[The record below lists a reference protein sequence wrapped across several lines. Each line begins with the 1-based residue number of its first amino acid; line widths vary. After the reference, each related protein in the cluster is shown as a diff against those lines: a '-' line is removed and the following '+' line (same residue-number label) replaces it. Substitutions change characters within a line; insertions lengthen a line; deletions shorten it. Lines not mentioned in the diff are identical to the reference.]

1 MKNLKLK
8 VIIKYLKP
16 YKKEF
21 LYGGIALLVV
31 NILSVLIPLEVK
43 NIIDQLK
50 DGFSSSFV
58 IKKSLWLMFL
68 ATCMG
73 LIRLLSR
80 QIVFGIGRKVEVNL
94 RQKLFDH
101 LLIQDPDW
109 IQKKGSGDIISRA
122 TSDVENIRRLL
133 GFTVLSLCN
142 IVLAYSL
149 TIPSMLSIN
158 RTLTIAA
165 LMIFPLILLIV
176 SLFGGRMV
184 NQRKLQQESLSKLSD
199 LIQEDLSGIS
209 AIKIYAQEEVEI
221 KEFDNY
227 NNLYRNSAIKLARTA
242 STLFPLLQGI
252 SSISLLVLLG
262 LGTSQLE
269 SGFIT
274 IGGLVA
280 LILFVERLVFP
291 TALLGFTLNTFQ
303 LGQVSLDRVEEIFE
317 NTPKIVDKKQVKVLK
332 KKVNG
337 FITIGGLVALIL
349 FVERL
354 VFPTALLGFTL
365 NTFQLG
371 QVSLDRVEEIFQNNP
386 KIVDNPKAKF
396 IKKKVTGLIEA
407 KGLKIKYEGS
417 NFNSLNGLNFK
428 IKPGELIAIV
438 GPVGCGK
445 TTLAKSLGRT
455 IEIPDGQLYLDNTD
469 IKSIK
474 LRDLRKHIA
483 IVPQEAFLFT
493 STISDNLKFGE
504 PKATRNKV
512 KTSAKKAGLLDD
524 INSFPDGFKTIVGER
539 GITLSGG
546 QRQRTALGRAL
557 LVDASVVVL
566 DDALASVDN
575 KTAAIIIEEM
585 RENKT
590 KTILMI
596 SHQLSVAATCDRV
609 LVMDKGEIV
618 QEGTHRDLIATKG
631 LYKKLWEREIATNQI
646 VS

>member
-1 MKNLKLK
+1 MKNLKFK

-50 DGFSSSFV
+50 DGFSSKFV
-58 IKKSLWLMFL
+58 ISKSLWLMFL

-73 LIRLLSR
+73 LIRLFSR

-94 RQKLFDH
+94 RQKLFNH

-158 RTLTIAA
+158 KTLTVAA
-165 LMIFPLILLIV
+165 LMIFPMILIIV

-184 NQRKLQQESLSKLSD
+184 KQRKIQQESLSKLSD

-209 AIKIYAQEEVEI
+209 AIKIYAQEDAEK
-221 KEFDNY
+221 KEFNNY
-227 NNLYRNSAIKLARTA
+227 NKVYRNSAIKLARTA

-252 SSISLLVLLG
+252 SSISLLILLG

-269 SGFIT
+269 
-274 IGGLVA
+274 
-280 LILFVERLVFP
+280 
-291 TALLGFTLNTFQ
+291 
-303 LGQVSLDRVEEIFE
+303 
-317 NTPKIVDKKQVKVLK
+317 
-332 KKVNG
+332 NG

-371 QVSLDRVEEIFQNNP
+371 QVSLDRVEEIFQNCP
-386 KIVDNPKAKF
+386 KIVDKPIATSL
-396 IKKKVTGLIEA
+396 KKKVNGFIEA
-407 KGLKIKYEGS
+407 KDLKIRYEGS
-417 NFNSLNGLNFK
+417 KFNSLNGLNFK
-428 IKPGELIAIV
+428 INKGELVAIV

-455 IEIPDGQLYLDNTD
+455 IEIPDGQLFLDNID
-469 IKSIK
+469 IKNIR
-474 LRDLRKHIA
+474 LNDLRKHIA

-493 STISDNLKFGE
+493 STISDNIKFGE
-504 PKATRNKV
+504 PTAPINTV
-512 KTSAKKAGLLDD
+512 KKSAKNAGLIDD
-524 INSFPDGFKTIVGER
+524 INSFPEGFKTIVGER

-575 KTAAIIIEEM
+575 KTASLIIEEM
-585 RENKT
+585 RENKN

-618 QEGTHRDLIATKG
+618 QEGIHKDLITTNG

>member
-8 VIIKYLKP
+8 VIFKYLKP

-31 NILSVLIPLEVK
+31 NILSILIPLEVK

-50 DGFSSSFV
+50 DGFSSSYV
-58 IKKSLWLMFL
+58 ISKSLLLMFL

-73 LIRLLSR
+73 LIRLFSR

-158 RTLTIAA
+158 KTLTVAA
-165 LMIFPLILLIV
+165 LMIFPMILVIV

-184 NQRKLQQESLSKLSD
+184 SQRKIQQESLSKLSD

-209 AIKIYAQEEVEI
+209 AIKIYAQEEAEK
-221 KEFDNY
+221 KEFNNY
-227 NNLYRNSAIKLARTA
+227 NKVYRNSAIKLARTA

-252 SSISLLVLLG
+252 SSISLLILLG

-269 SGFIT
+269 
-274 IGGLVA
+274 
-280 LILFVERLVFP
+280 
-291 TALLGFTLNTFQ
+291 
-303 LGQVSLDRVEEIFE
+303 
-317 NTPKIVDKKQVKVLK
+317 
-332 KKVNG
+332 NG

-386 KIVDNPKAKF
+386 KIIDNPKAKF
-396 IKKKVTGLIEA
+396 IKKKVKGFIEA
-407 KGLKIKYEGS
+407 KNLKIRYDGA
-417 NFNSLNGLNFK
+417 NFNSLNKLNFK
-428 IKPGELIAIV
+428 INPGELIAIV

-455 IEIPDGQLYLDNTD
+455 IEIPDGQLFLDNID
-469 IKSIK
+469 IKNIK

-493 STISDNLKFGE
+493 STISENLKFGD
-504 PKATRNKV
+504 PKASRNVVEK
-512 KTSAKKAGLLDD
+512 SAVNAGLIDD
-524 INSFPDGFKTIVGER
+524 INSFPEGFKTIVGER

-557 LVDASVVVL
+557 LVEASVVVL

-575 KTAAIIIEEM
+575 KTAAKIIEEM
-585 RENKT
+585 RAKKS

-618 QEGTHRDLIATKG
+618 QEGIHKDLIKTNG
-631 LYKKLWEREIATNQI
+631 LYKKLWEREIATNKI

>member
-1 MKNLKLK
+1 MKNLKFE
-8 VIIKYLKP
+8 IIFKYLRP

-21 LYGGIALLVV
+21 LIGALALLVV
-31 NILSVLIPLEVK
+31 NILSVIIPLEVK
-43 NIIDQLK
+43 NIIDQLQN
-50 DGFSSSFV
+50 GFSSELV
-58 IKKSLWLMFL
+58 ISKSLLLILL

-73 LIRLLSR
+73 LIRLFSR

-101 LLIQDPDW
+101 LLIQDPEW

-142 IVLAYSL
+142 IVLAYSF
-149 TIPSMLSIN
+149 TIPSMFSIN
-158 RTLTIAA
+158 KILTISA
-165 LMIFPLILLIV
+165 LMIFPLILGIV

-184 NQRKLQQESLSKLSD
+184 NQRKAQQESLSKLSD

-209 AIKIYAQEEVEI
+209 AIKIYAQENAEM
-221 KEFDNY
+221 KEFNVY
-227 NNLYRNSAIKLARTA
+227 NDAYRNSAIKLARTA

-252 SSISLLVLLG
+252 SSISLLILLG
-262 LGTSQLE
+262 LGTFQVE
-269 SGFIT
+269 SGFIS

-280 LILFVERLVFP
+280 LILYVERLVFP

-303 LGQVSLDRVEEIFE
+303 I
-317 NTPKIVDKKQVKVLK
+317 
-332 KKVNG
+332 
-337 FITIGGLVALIL
+337 
-349 FVERL
+349 
-354 VFPTALLGFTL
+354 
-365 NTFQLG
+365 G
-371 QVSLDRVEEIFQNNP
+371 QVSLDRVEEIFQNKPN
-386 KIVDNPKAKF
+386 IVNSLNSKLL
-396 IKKKVTGLIEA
+396 KKKVKGNIEA
-407 KGLKIKYEGS
+407 KGLTIKYPGTK
-417 NFNSLNGLNFK
+417 FNSLNDLHFK
-428 IKPGELIAIV
+428 ITPGELVAIV

-455 IEIPDGQLYLDNTD
+455 IEIPDGQLFLDEIDLKN
-469 IKSIK
+469 IK
-474 LRDLRKHIA
+474 LEELRKNIA

-493 STISDNLKFGE
+493 STITENLRFGE
-504 PKATRNKV
+504 PKASKGLV
-512 KTSAKKAGLLDD
+512 KQSAKKAGLLDD
-524 INSFPDGFKTIVGER
+524 INNFPNKFKTIVGER

-557 LVDASVVVL
+557 LVNSPVVIL

-575 KTAAIIIEEM
+575 KTAAIIIDKM
-585 RENKT
+585 RERSK

-618 QEGTHRDLIATKG
+618 QEGKHKELVKTKG
-631 LYKKLWEREIATNQI
+631 LYKQLWEREIANTI
-646 VS
+646 VNS

>member
-8 VIIKYLKP
+8 VIIKYLRP

-21 LYGGIALLVV
+21 FYGAIALLIV
-31 NILSVLIPLEVK
+31 NVLSVVIPLEVK
-43 NIIDQLK
+43 NIIDQLQK
-50 DGFSSSFV
+50 GFSSNFV
-58 IKKSLWLMFL
+58 ITKSLWLILL

-73 LIRLLSR
+73 LIRLFSR

-101 LLIQDPDW
+101 LLIQDPEW

-142 IVLAYSL
+142 IFLAYSL
-149 TIPSMLSIN
+149 TIPSMYSIN
-158 RTLTIAA
+158 KPLTIAA
-165 LMIFPLILLIV
+165 LMIFPMILGIV
-176 SLFGGRMV
+176 TLFGGKMV
-184 NQRKLQQESLSKLSD
+184 SQRKTQQESLSKLSD

-209 AIKIYAQEEVEI
+209 AIKIYAQENAEK
-221 KEFDNY
+221 KEFNIY
-227 NNLYRNSAIKLARTA
+227 NKMYRNSAIKLARTA

-252 SSISLLVLLG
+252 SSISLLILLG
-262 LGTSQLE
+262 LGTYQLE
-269 SGFIT
+269 NGFIS

-280 LILFVERLVFP
+280 LILY
-291 TALLGFTLNTFQ
+291 
-303 LGQVSLDRVEEIFE
+303 
-317 NTPKIVDKKQVKVLK
+317 
-332 KKVNG
+332 
-337 FITIGGLVALIL
+337 
-349 FVERL
+349 VERL

-386 KIVDNPKAKF
+386 NIVDRSNTKNL
-396 IKKKVTGLIEA
+396 KKKIKGFLEA
-407 KGLKIKYEGS
+407 KNLKIKYPGS
-417 NFNSLNGLNFK
+417 KFHALNGLDFK
-428 IKPGELIAIV
+428 IYPGELIAII

-455 IEIPDGQLYLDNTD
+455 IEIPDGQLFLDHID
-469 IKSIK
+469 IKNIK
-474 LRDLRKHIA
+474 LGDLRKNIA

-493 STISDNLKFGE
+493 STISENISFGE
-504 PKATRNKV
+504 PKAPKELVRK
-512 KTSAKKAGLLDD
+512 SATKAGLIDD
-524 INSFPDGFKTIVGER
+524 INNFPRGFKTIVGER

-557 LVDASVVVL
+557 LVDSSVIVL

-575 KTAAIIIEEM
+575 KTAAMIIEEM
-585 RENKT
+585 RENNN

-596 SHQLSVAATCDRV
+596 SHQLSVAASCDRI
-609 LVMDKGEIV
+609 LVMDKGVIV
-618 QEGTHRDLIATKG
+618 QEGNHKELLSQKG
-631 LYKKLWEREIATNQI
+631 LYKKLWERELATNKLE
-646 VS
+646 S

>member
-21 LYGGIALLVV
+21 LYGGIALLIV

-50 DGFSSSFV
+50 DGFSSKFV
-58 IKKSLWLMFL
+58 LSKSLWLMFL

-73 LIRLLSR
+73 LIRLFSR

-101 LLIQDPDW
+101 LLMQDPDW

-158 RTLTIAA
+158 KTLTVAA
-165 LMIFPLILLIV
+165 LMIFPMILIIV

-184 NQRKLQQESLSKLSD
+184 NQRKIQQESLSKLSD

-209 AIKIYAQEEVEI
+209 AIKIYAQENAEK
-221 KEFDNY
+221 KEFNNY
-227 NNLYRNSAIKLARTA
+227 NKVYRNSAIKLARTA

-252 SSISLLVLLG
+252 SSISLLILLG

-269 SGFIT
+269 NGFIT

-317 NTPKIVDKKQVKVLK
+317 NSPKIVDEPSAKSLK
-332 KKVNG
+332 KKING
-337 FITIGGLVALIL
+337 F
-349 FVERL
+349 
-354 VFPTALLGFTL
+354 
-365 NTFQLG
+365 
-371 QVSLDRVEEIFQNNP
+371 
-386 KIVDNPKAKF
+386 
-396 IKKKVTGLIEA
+396 IEA

-417 NFNSLNGLNFK
+417 KFNSLNGLNFK
-428 IKPGELIAIV
+428 INQGELVAIV

-455 IEIPDGQLYLDNTD
+455 IEIPDGQLFLDNID
-469 IKSIK
+469 IKNIK
-474 LRDLRKHIA
+474 LNDLRKHVA

-493 STISDNLKFGE
+493 STISDNLKFGD
-504 PKATRNKV
+504 PTASRITVNK
-512 KTSAKKAGLLDD
+512 SAENAGLIDD
-524 INSFPDGFKTIVGER
+524 INSFPEGFKTIVGER

-557 LVDASVVVL
+557 LVDTSVVVL

-575 KTAAIIIEEM
+575 KTAANIIEEM
-585 RENKT
+585 RENKN

-618 QEGTHRDLIATKG
+618 QEGIHKDLITKNG
-631 LYKKLWEREIATNQI
+631 LYKKLWEREIATNKI

>member
-8 VIIKYLKP
+8 VIFKYLKP

-58 IKKSLWLMFL
+58 ISKSLLLMFL

-73 LIRLLSR
+73 LIRLFSR

-158 RTLTIAA
+158 RTLTVAA
-165 LMIFPLILLIV
+165 LMIFPMILVIV

-184 NQRKLQQESLSKLSD
+184 SQRKIQQESLSKLSD

-209 AIKIYAQEEVEI
+209 AIKIYAQEEAEK
-221 KEFDNY
+221 KEFNNY
-227 NNLYRNSAIKLARTA
+227 NKVYRNSAIKLARTA

-252 SSISLLVLLG
+252 SSISLLILLG

-269 SGFIT
+269 
-274 IGGLVA
+274 
-280 LILFVERLVFP
+280 
-291 TALLGFTLNTFQ
+291 
-303 LGQVSLDRVEEIFE
+303 
-317 NTPKIVDKKQVKVLK
+317 
-332 KKVNG
+332 NG

-386 KIVDNPKAKF
+386 KIIDNPKAKF
-396 IKKKVTGLIEA
+396 IKKKVKGFIEA
-407 KGLKIKYEGS
+407 KNLKIRYEGAK
-417 NFNSLNGLNFK
+417 FNSLNRVNFK
-428 IKPGELIAIV
+428 INPGELIAIV

-455 IEIPDGQLYLDNTD
+455 IEIPDGQLFLDNID
-469 IKSIK
+469 IKNIK

-493 STISDNLKFGE
+493 STISENLKFGD
-504 PKATRNKV
+504 PKASRNTV
-512 KTSAKKAGLLDD
+512 KKSAVNAGLIDD
-524 INSFPDGFKTIVGER
+524 INSFPEGFKTIVGER

-575 KTAAIIIEEM
+575 KTAAKIIEEM
-585 RENKT
+585 RENKS

-618 QEGTHRDLIATKG
+618 QEGIHKDLITTNG
-631 LYKKLWEREIATNQI
+631 LYKKLWEREIATNKI
-646 VS
+646 GS

>member
-8 VIIKYLKP
+8 VIFKYLKP

-31 NILSVLIPLEVK
+31 NILSILIPLEVK

-50 DGFSSSFV
+50 DGFSSSYV
-58 IKKSLWLMFL
+58 ISKSLLLMFL

-73 LIRLLSR
+73 LIRLFSR

-158 RTLTIAA
+158 KTLTVAA
-165 LMIFPLILLIV
+165 LMIFPMILVIV

-184 NQRKLQQESLSKLSD
+184 SQRKIQQESLSKLSD

-209 AIKIYAQEEVEI
+209 AIKIYAQEEAEK
-221 KEFDNY
+221 KEFNNY
-227 NNLYRNSAIKLARTA
+227 NKVYRNSAIKLARTA

-252 SSISLLVLLG
+252 SSISLLILLG

-269 SGFIT
+269 
-274 IGGLVA
+274 
-280 LILFVERLVFP
+280 
-291 TALLGFTLNTFQ
+291 
-303 LGQVSLDRVEEIFE
+303 
-317 NTPKIVDKKQVKVLK
+317 
-332 KKVNG
+332 NG

-386 KIVDNPKAKF
+386 KIIDNPKAKF
-396 IKKKVTGLIEA
+396 IKKKVKGFIEA
-407 KGLKIKYEGS
+407 KNLKIRYEGA
-417 NFNSLNGLNFK
+417 NFNSLNKLNFK
-428 IKPGELIAIV
+428 INPGELIAIV

-455 IEIPDGQLYLDNTD
+455 IEIPDGQLFLDNID
-469 IKSIK
+469 IKNIK

-493 STISDNLKFGE
+493 STISENLKFGD
-504 PKATRNKV
+504 PKASRNVV
-512 KTSAKKAGLLDD
+512 KKSAVNAGLIDD
-524 INSFPDGFKTIVGER
+524 INSFPEGFKTIVGER

-557 LVDASVVVL
+557 LVEASVVVL

-575 KTAAIIIEEM
+575 KTAAKIIEEM
-585 RENKT
+585 RAKKS

-618 QEGTHRDLIATKG
+618 QEGIHKDLIKTNG
-631 LYKKLWEREIATNQI
+631 LYKKLWEREIATNKI

>member
-8 VIIKYLKP
+8 VIFKYLKA

-31 NILSVLIPLEVK
+31 NILSILIPLEVK

-50 DGFSSSFV
+50 DGFSSSYV
-58 IKKSLWLMFL
+58 ISKSLLLMFL

-73 LIRLLSR
+73 LIRLFSR

-158 RTLTIAA
+158 KTLTVAA
-165 LMIFPLILLIV
+165 LMIFPMILVIV

-184 NQRKLQQESLSKLSD
+184 SQRKIQQESLSKLSD

-209 AIKIYAQEEVEI
+209 AIKIYAQEEAEK
-221 KEFDNY
+221 KEFNNY
-227 NNLYRNSAIKLARTA
+227 NKVYRNSAIKLARTA

-252 SSISLLVLLG
+252 SSISLLILLG

-269 SGFIT
+269 
-274 IGGLVA
+274 
-280 LILFVERLVFP
+280 
-291 TALLGFTLNTFQ
+291 
-303 LGQVSLDRVEEIFE
+303 
-317 NTPKIVDKKQVKVLK
+317 
-332 KKVNG
+332 NG

-386 KIVDNPKAKF
+386 KIIDNPKAKF
-396 IKKKVTGLIEA
+396 IKKKVKGFIEA
-407 KGLKIKYEGS
+407 KNLKIRYEGA
-417 NFNSLNGLNFK
+417 NFNSLNKLNFK
-428 IKPGELIAIV
+428 INPGELIAIV

-455 IEIPDGQLYLDNTD
+455 IEIPDGQLFLDNID
-469 IKSIK
+469 IKNIK

-493 STISDNLKFGE
+493 STISENLKFGD
-504 PKATRNKV
+504 PKASKNVV
-512 KTSAKKAGLLDD
+512 KKSAVKAGLIDD
-524 INSFPDGFKTIVGER
+524 INSFPEGFKTIVGER

-557 LVDASVVVL
+557 LVEASVVVL

-575 KTAAIIIEEM
+575 KTAAKIIEEM
-585 RENKT
+585 RAKKS

-618 QEGTHRDLIATKG
+618 QEGIHKDLIKTNG
-631 LYKKLWEREIATNQI
+631 LYKKLWEREIATNKI

>member
-1 MKNLKLK
+1 MKNLKLR
-8 VIIKYLKP
+8 VIIKYLRP

-21 LYGGIALLVV
+21 LYGAIALLIV

-50 DGFSSSFV
+50 GSFSSNFV
-58 IKKSLWLMFL
+58 ITKSLWLMFL

-73 LIRLLSR
+73 LIRLFSR

-158 RTLTIAA
+158 TTLTISA
-165 LMIFPLILLIV
+165 LMIFPIILLIV

-184 NQRKLQQESLSKLSD
+184 SQRKIQQESLSKLSD

-209 AIKIYAQEEVEI
+209 AIKIYAQENAEK
-221 KEFDNY
+221 KEF
-227 NNLYRNSAIKLARTA
+227 NNLNRIYRNSAIKLARTA

-252 SSISLLVLLG
+252 SSISLLILLG
-262 LGTSQLE
+262 LGTYQLE
-269 SGFIT
+269 NGFIT
-274 IGGLVA
+274 IGGLIA

-317 NTPKIVDKKQVKVLK
+317 NSPNIIDKSKVKYLK
-332 KKVNG
+332 KK
-337 FITIGGLVALIL
+337 
-349 FVERL
+349 
-354 VFPTALLGFTL
+354 L
-365 NTFQLG
+365 N
-371 QVSLDRVEEIFQNNP
+371 
-386 KIVDNPKAKF
+386 
-396 IKKKVTGLIEA
+396 GLIEA
-407 KGLKIKYEGS
+407 KDLKIKYKGS
-417 NFNSLNGLNFK
+417 KFNSLNGLNFK
-428 IKPGELIAIV
+428 IFPGELIAIV

-455 IEIPDGQLYLDNTD
+455 IEIPDGQLFLDNID
-469 IKSIK
+469 IKDIK
-474 LRDLRKHIA
+474 LGDLRKNVS

-493 STISDNLKFGE
+493 STISENLKFGE
-504 PKATRNKV
+504 PKATKKLVRE
-512 KTSAKKAGLLDD
+512 SASNAGLIND
-524 INSFPDGFKTIVGER
+524 INNFPQGFKTIVGER

-557 LVDASVVVL
+557 LVDSSVIVL

-575 KTAAIIIEEM
+575 KTAAIIIDEM
-585 RENKT
+585 RDNKN

-609 LVMDKGEIV
+609 LVMDKGKIV
-618 QEGTHRDLIATKG
+618 QEGVHKDLITKKG
-631 LYKKLWEREIATNQI
+631 LYKKLWERELATNKI
-646 VS
+646 ES